1 MELRQYQRAA
11 IDSLYTY
18 FSGSD
23 GNPLVVMPTGTG
35 KSVCIAAFL
44 REAIEGW
51 SDTRV
56 LVLTHVKE
64 LIQQNFAALL
74 RMWPTAP
81 AGIYSAG
88 LNKRDMHAQILF
100 GGIQSIYKR
109 AYAVQ
114 RCDLVLIDE
123 AHLLSESESGMYR
136 TFLKALR
143 EINPMVKVIGFTA
156 TPYRMKTG
164 LLHEGENRIFTDI
177 CYDIPILD
185 MIQQGYLCPV
195 VPKQT
200 KTQLDV
206 SGVGMRGGEFIA
218 GQLEAAVD
226 IDHVNQSAVHEIVTL
241 GEDRGSWLIFCSGVQ
256 HAKHIRDAIRARGI
270 DCEAI
275 LGETTSSARDRIL
288 TDFKAG
294 RLRAL
299 TNANVLTTGFDAP
312 GVDLIAL
319 LRPTKSVGLY
329 VQMLGRGTRLAEGKD
344 NCLVLDFAGNTA
356 RHGPLDKVDGRTKK
370 QPGEGDAPVKTCPA
384 CETICHASVK
394 ECPTCGHIFPPPEI
408 QIDAKASTKAVLST
422 QIVAEWLEVSR
433 VTYNRHEKHG
443 GTPTMRVDYWCGL
456 VKHSEWICFE
466 HTGYPRQKACSWW
479 NKRGPRAAVPST
491 VDDAIF
497 EIKERG
503 SWDGEPHDWFKE
515 PIAIQVKPEGKYTS
529 IVGVR
534 FSE

>member
-1 MELRQYQRAA
+1 MQLRQYQRDA

-18 FSGSD
+18 FGGPKGD

-35 KSVCIAAFL
+35 KSVVIAAFL

-51 SDTRV
+51 HDTRV

-88 LNKRDMHAQILF
+88 LNKRDIHAQILF

-109 AYAVQ
+109 AYAIQ

-123 AHLLSESESGMYR
+123 AHLLSESDSGMYR
-136 TFLKALR
+136 TFLRSLR

-164 LLHEGENRIFTDI
+164 LLHEGDTRIFTDI

-185 MIQQGYLCPV
+185 MIQQGYLSPV
-195 VPKQT
+195 VPKRT
-200 KTQLDV
+200 KMQLDV
-206 SGVGMRGGEFIA
+206 SSVGTRGGEFIA

-226 IDHVNQSAVHEIVTL
+226 LADVNRAAVDEIVTL

-256 HAKHIRDAIRARGI
+256 HAEHIRDEIRFRGI
-270 DCEAI
+270 SCEAV
-275 LGETTSSARDRIL
+275 LGETTSTARDRIL

-312 GVDLIAL
+312 GVDLIGL

-329 VQMLGRGTRLAEGKD
+329 VQMLGRGTRLAEGKE
-344 NCLVLDFAGNTA
+344 NCLILDFAGNTA
-356 RHGPLDKVDGRTKK
+356 RHGPLDMVDGRTRKE
-370 QPGEGDAPVKTCPA
+370 PGEGDAPTKDCPE
-384 CETICHASVK
+384 CETICHASVR
-394 ECPTCGHIFPPPEI
+394 ECPTCGFQFPPPQI
-408 QIDAKASTKAVLST
+408 KIDARASSNAILST
-422 QIVAEWLEVSR
+422 QIVPEWVEVSS
-433 VTYNRHEKHG
+433 VSYHRHEKRDG
-443 GTPTMRVDYWCGL
+443 VPTMRVDYWCGL
-456 VKHSEWICFE
+456 VKHSEWVCFE
-466 HTGYPRQKACSWW
+466 HSPTSYPRQKACAWW
-479 NKRGPRAAVPST
+479 NKRAAGRPVPIT
-491 VDDAIF
+491 VADAIR
-497 EIKERG
+497 EAQAVAI
-503 SWDGEPHDWFKE
+503 S
-515 PIAIQVKPEGKYTS
+515 PIAIQVKPVGKYTE
-529 IVGVR
+529 ILAVR
-534 FSE
+534 FGE